1 MSADRQALSPGEGKA
16 LPRRNHAIWLGVLLS
31 LVGMLTYI
39 PTVRV
44 PALRDFPWINL
55 PLISAGVVVSA
66 LGLWRVVKQP
76 LLYRGKGLAIVGL
89 LVSLTLM
96 GLFCYGL
103 FFLAAQLPA
112 LTETTQA
119 LTRAP
124 EFALKDQNGL
134 PASLG
139 SFRGR
144 KLVVTFYRGY
154 W

>member
-1 MSADRQALSPGEGKA
+1 MSAEHQASLPGEGKSP
-16 LPRRNHAIWLGVLLS
+16 PRRNHAIWLGVLLS

-55 PLISAGVVVSA
+55 PLMIAGVVISA
-66 LGLWRVVKQP
+66 LGLWRSVKQP
-76 LLYRGKGLAIVGL
+76 FLYRGKRLSVLGLAT
-89 LVSLTLM
+89 SLTLT

-112 LTETTQA
+112 LTETTRV

>member
-1 MSADRQALSPGEGKA
+1 MSLEHQVPSLAAGKA
-16 LPRRNHAIWLGVLLS
+16 LPRRNHAIWVGVLLS
-31 LVGMLTYI
+31 LVGLLTYI

-55 PLISAGVVVSA
+55 PLMIAGVLVSA
-66 LGLWRVVKQP
+66 LGLWRAVKQP
-76 LLYRGKGLAIVGL
+76 LLYRGKRLSVVGL
-89 LVSLTLM
+89 LVSLTLT

-103 FFLAAQLPA
+103 FLAAQLPA
-112 LTETTQA
+112 LTETAQT

-124 EFALKDQNGL
+124 DFALSDQNGL
-134 PASLG
+134 PASLS
-139 SFRGR
+139 SFRGK